1 MVVCYVIFLFSL
13 AHVCLVGGGMPY
25 VMLRQSCVCRSE
37 MLSQHVCSERH
48 VYVVTQ
54 RHDRVFLSERLLS
67 LT

>member
-1 MVVCYVIFLFSL
+1 
-13 AHVCLVGGGMPY
+13 MPY

-48 VYVVTQ
+48 IYVVTQ
-54 RHDRVFLSERLLS
+54 RHDRVFLSKCLLS